1 MRNGT
6 IAVSSS
12 YAKPKADGT
21 KISGAKICGA
31 MAEQRGADGRNEIES
46 APQKFVHLVGC
57 RDPNARK
64 APWIRPRP
72 IPPKP

>member
-6 IAVSSS
+6 IDADRG
-12 YAKPKADGT
+12 YAKPKVDGLKT
-21 KISGAKICGA
+21 CRAKICGA
-31 MAEQRGADGRNEIES
+31 MAQQRRADGRNENDS
-46 APQKFVHLVGC
+46 APQKLVHLVGC

-72 IPPKP
+72 KP